1 MILVKYRLRKEN
13 IRDKPWWILTFKWL
27 EKKEGFVKTKMKQK
41 VGEKTVQ
48 SNMIRKEI
56 TLMRKDGNMRV
67 REIKELNVVYHI
79 KELEIY

>member
-1 MILVKYRLRKEN
+1 M
-13 IRDKPWWILTFKWL
+13 
-27 EKKEGFVKTKMKQK
+27 KTKMKQK
-41 VGEKTVQ
+41 VGEKTVR